1 MAKAGKSIQEFVDWV
16 GRNINAARR
25 MKGLTMQQLGEDI
38 GMDRAAISKIESGK
52 NVTLETLVK
61 IAAALEV
68 QPAELLQGT
77 IIVSDYELE
86 AYIVQKKT
94 GRKNSS
100 QGKS

>member
-1 MAKAGKSIQEFVDWV
+1 MAKAVKSIQEFVDLV

-25 MKGLTMQQLGEDI
+25 MKGFTMQQLGEDI

-94 GRKNSS
+94 GRKKVS
-100 QGKS
+100 KP